1 MTTTQ
6 ATVRALKS
14 IFSTHGIPDI
24 VVSDKGPQYSSECF
38 QKFAA
43 SYSFTHTTSSP
54 MHTQSNGEAEQ
65 AVQTAKN
72 ILRKNEDPS
81 LGLMAYRST
90 PLQNG
95 LSPSQ
100 LLMGRKLRT
109 TLPTVPSNLDQT
121 VLKAQLDQARLKEEQ
136 YRQNAA
142 DNFNKRHRTI
152 MLPPLETVWVKDQ
165 NRSGSVIVREGNPRS
180 YQIRTDIGT
189 TIRRNR
195 QALIHTGERIAAQ
208 GNPALSPPRP
218 APAIVVNLSPATEPV
233 PTARA
238 TPSSSPPRAAK
249 ATTRAG
255 RSVRPPKQLDL

>member
-1 MTTTQ
+1 M
-6 ATVRALKS
+6 
-14 IFSTHGIPDI
+14 
-24 VVSDKGPQYSSECF
+24 VSDNGPQYSSECF

-43 SYSFTHTTSSP
+43 SYGFTHTTSSP
-54 MHTQSNGEAEQ
+54 MHPQSNGEAER
-65 AVQTAKN
+65 AVQTA
-72 ILRKNEDPS
+72 S

-152 MLPPLETVWVKDQ
+152 MLPPLETGDTVWVKDQ
-165 NRSGSVIVREGNPRS
+165 NGSGSVIVRDANPRS
-180 YQIRTDIGT
+180 YQIRTEIGT
-189 TIRRNR
+189 TIRRKR

-218 APAIVVNLSPATEPV
+218 APAIVANPSPATEPV
-233 PTARA
+233 PTAKGHSFKQ
-238 TPSSSPPRAAK
+238 PSPCC
-249 ATTRAG
+249 
-255 RSVRPPKQLDL
+255 